1 MKETNKQF
9 CSLDTSGLFRYALE
23 KNTLEVNNSHIH
35 DILFVIAVSSTC
47 QALLLQGIMCN

>member
-9 CSLDTSGLFRYALE
+9 CSLNTSGLFRYALE